1 VAERLYCV
9 KGHYWEPVFRPDV
22 WPPDFRSSCPV
33 CGEAPIAPGELT
45 VTGRRVAVVLGVVVV
60 LAGVAWLVFAT
71 EPMPCGLFLL
81 IIGVILLALAGP
93 AAWAVRQR
101 RKKVAAIAEA
111 MEFAFM
117 PSLTSSSVRAI
128 APFRLFAQGRLPKAC
143 NAMQGRVGDCDV
155 LSFDYQY
162 TTGGGKSSQTHTVSA
177 VIVFDG
183 AAGVPD
189 FQLAPKTFLDKLV
202 GFFSH
207 ADVTIEDAD
216 EFGSRFKLSGPDEA
230 ALRRMFHPDLVQYLG
245 RCFGRDARWFLEVAD
260 GQLLVYRTP
269 PVPPD
274 KRPGLV
280 TDALDIRDVLREATR
295 TA

>member
-1 VAERLYCV
+1 MSERLCCP
-9 KGHYWEPVFRPDV
+9 KGHYWEPTFPPDV
-22 WPPDFRSSCPV
+22 WPPDFRSACPV
-33 CGEAPIAPGELT
+33 CGEAPIAPGEFT
-45 VTGRRVAVVLGVVVV
+45 VTGRRIMAV
-60 LAGVAWLVFAT
+60 LAGVVMIAGAAWLVFAT
-71 EPMPCGLFLL
+71 EPMPCGIFLL
-81 IIGVILLALAGP
+81 IIGVIMLALAGP
-93 AAWAVRQR
+93 ASWAVRQR
-101 RKKVAAIAEA
+101 KKKVAAIAEA

-117 PSLTSSSVRAI
+117 PSLTASSVRAL
-128 APFRLFAQGRLPKAC
+128 APFRLFAQGRLPKVFA
-143 NAMQGRVGDCDV
+143 AMQGRVGDCDV
-155 LSFDYQY
+155 LSLEYQY
-162 TTGGGKSSQTHTVSA
+162 TTGSGKSSQTHTVSA

-202 GFFSH
+202 GFFTH

-216 EFGSRFKLSGPDEA
+216 EFGSRFKLSGPDGA
-230 ALRRMFHPDLVQYLG
+230 ALRRTFHPDLVHYLG

-260 GQLLVYRTP
+260 GQLLVYRSP
-269 PVPPD
+269 PVRPD